1 MQVSAEYVAYSNTD
15 GLILPITRAMA
26 CLALFEGRGGD
37 GVGEVVE
44 GDGLED
50 AGGSTR
56 GHGRVA

>member
-1 MQVSAEYVAYSNTD
+1 MQVSAGEFAYSDTD
-15 GLILPITRAMA
+15 GLILSITRAMA
-26 CLALFEGRGGD
+26 RLALFEGRGGD

-44 GDGLED
+44 GNGLED